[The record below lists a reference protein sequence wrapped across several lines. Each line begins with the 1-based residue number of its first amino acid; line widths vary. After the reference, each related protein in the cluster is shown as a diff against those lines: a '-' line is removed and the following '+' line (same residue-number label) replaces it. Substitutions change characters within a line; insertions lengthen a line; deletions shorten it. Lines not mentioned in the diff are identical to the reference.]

1 MYYSLFYLFDLQG
14 FWHAHK
20 GDENE
25 ELRNTLKSISDDL
38 DDMTYLRPAWK
49 KVSDMR
55 KRLRN
60 GNLIIKEKRRNK
72 MKYGLYKI
80 FEMILF
86 ILSFLFLI

>member
-1 MYYSLFYLFDLQG
+1 MHYSLFYLFDLFNLFDLQG

-60 GNLIIKEKRRNK
+60 GKFNYKGKETKYNK
-72 MKYGLYKI
+72 I
-80 FEMILF
+80 
-86 ILSFLFLI
+86 SSV